1 MGSGRST
8 ALFSAGEKNGMTPG
22 RILIVEDDL
31 SIQEFMTMALED
43 EGYQVTS
50 ASNGAIALDIL
61 KSFEPHLVL
70 VDMLMPVMDGR
81 AFIEACNKL
90 PNTHLHIIALSASRN
105 LQGVMKMPGVD
116 GFLAKP
122 FNLDELLDSVNR
134 YMPQ

>member
-1 MGSGRST
+1 MGSAR
-8 ALFSAGEKNGMTPG
+8 

-43 EGYQVTS
+43 EGYQVTT
-50 ASNGAIALDIL
+50 APNGAIALDL
-61 KSFEPHLVL
+61 VDSFHPDLIL

-81 AFIEACNKL
+81 AFIEACSQR
-90 PNTHLHIIALSASRN
+90 PNVHLHIIALSASRS

-122 FNLDELLDSVNR
+122 FNLDELLNSVQK

>member
-1 MGSGRST
+1 MV
-8 ALFSAGEKNGMTPG
+8 SAG

-50 ASNGAIALDIL
+50 ASNGAIALDL
-61 KSFEPHLVL
+61 VQSFEPHLIL

-81 AFIEACNKL
+81 AFIEACYKL
-90 PNTHLHIIALSASRN
+90 PSPHVHIIALSASRN

-122 FNLDELLDSVNR
+122 FNLDELLDSVTK
-134 YMPQ
+134 YMP